1 MQDYKR
7 GHRVECNLIID
18 PVDKCN
24 LNSVEIGSALKQYVS
39 AEEYHRL
46 HNNHLYTTM
55 PIQMVDSK
63 YIRVTEI
70 CAGCKLYCT
79 DEDELYEIDKKL
91 NELGYETRVGRN
103 MYTGKLSIAVLK
115 DPKVGEE

>member
-1 MQDYKR
+1 MSDYKR
-7 GHRVECNLIID
+7 GYRAECNLIID

-24 LNSVEIGSALKQYVS
+24 LNSVEIGNALKQYVS

-55 PIQMVDSK
+55 PIQKDSK
-63 YIRVTEI
+63 YIRITEI

-91 NELGYETRVGRN
+91 NELGYETRIGRN
-103 MYTGKLSIAVLK
+103 MYTGNLSIAVLK
-115 DPKVGEE
+115 DPNVKGE

>member
-1 MQDYKR
+1 MSDYKR
-7 GHRVECNLIID
+7 GYRAECNLIID

-39 AEEYHRL
+39 TEEYYRL
-46 HNNHLYTTM
+46 HDNHLYTTM
-55 PIQMVDSK
+55 PIQKDSR
-63 YIRVTEI
+63 YIRVAEI

-79 DEDELYEIDKKL
+79 DEDELYEIDKRL

-103 MYTGKLSIAVLK
+103 MYTDNLSIAVLK
-115 DPKVGEE
+115 EPKMKGE